1 MTRARDIEAI
11 RVDREQR
18 APEFAKQLRERSR
31 KKDVTLVV
39 DKRVRRTS
47 AQEAVASREIAK
59 PQGRRYVRPSMLPG
73 VPDLPG
79 YHVEYV
85 RRDNS
90 KQGDHANLRAHL
102 RSKWEIVRASELK
115 EQDLP
120 TISLTGHGDCIG
132 NEDTVLMKLPEDL
145 WADRNSQLNEHRDS
159 VTRAVNSKQ
168 VNLDVSHPHM
178 PVDVLTN
185 TQSTE
190 RPKVRV
196 QERTAVAPD

>member
-1 MTRARDIEAI
+1 MAKAKDLEAI
-11 RVDREQR
+11 RIDREQR

-31 KKDVTLVV
+31 KKDETLVI
-39 DKRVRRTS
+39 DKRVRRTN
-47 AQEAVASREIAK
+47 AQEAVASREVVK
-59 PQGRRYVRPSMLPG
+59 PKGRRYVRPSMLPG

-79 YHVEYV
+79 SHIEYV
-85 RRDNS
+85 RRDGS
-90 KQGDHANLRAHL
+90 TKGDHANLRAHL
-102 RSKWEIVRASELK
+102 RSKWEIVRSSELK

-145 WADRNSQLNEHRDS
+145 WADRNAQLNAHRDS

-178 PVDVLTN
+178 PVEVLTN
-185 TQSTE
+185 TQNTE